1 MSWFRSTR
9 QYWAQGTQ
17 TSLDL
22 INYYY
27 AVQRHPSYQC
37 IISTMSPENIYDCSM
52 DMVPP
57 ACEDV
62 WGATGVWFNGKSIT
76 QHGTAKGALNSLL
89 LPIFALNSARQAA
102 NEIQRNTDAT
112 GCSTSG
118 IQLPLINAAS
128 LSQRAKSALERA
140 ARLGKTSSAL
150 ERALLSQPTSS
161 SAFQMSALAQF
172 WVEDIISS

>member
-1 MSWFRSTR
+1 MPP
-9 QYWAQGTQ
+9 
-17 TSLDL
+17 DN
-22 INYYY
+22 IN
-27 AVQRHPSYQC
+27 
-37 IISTMSPENIYDCSM
+37 DCSM
-52 DMVPP
+52 DRVPP
-57 ACEDV
+57 TCEDV

-140 ARLGKTSSAL
+140 AARWCKNFFCTRKSTFVSANFLLRLPNECSGAILSWRYYFSHKNMNG
-150 ERALLSQPTSS
+150 LL
-161 SAFQMSALAQF
+161 FRLLCF
-172 WVEDIISS
+172 WICQVADIDLV

>member
-1 MSWFRSTR
+1 MPP
-9 QYWAQGTQ
+9 
-17 TSLDL
+17 DN
-22 INYYY
+22 IN
-27 AVQRHPSYQC
+27 
-37 IISTMSPENIYDCSM
+37 DCSM
-52 DMVPP
+52 DRVPP

-140 ARLGKTSSAL
+140 VRLCKNFFCTRKSTFVSANF
-150 ERALLSQPTSS
+150 LLRLPNECSGAILSWRYYFFLRL
-161 SAFQMSALAQF
+161 SAFLICAFGFGQVADIDM
-172 WVEDIISS
+172 VEQ

>member
-1 MSWFRSTR
+1 MHNIHKVTWEYMWLFNGQGST
-9 QYWAQGTQ
+9 T
-17 TSLDL
+17 
-22 INYYY
+22 
-27 AVQRHPSYQC
+27 
-37 IISTMSPENIYDCSM
+37 
-52 DMVPP
+52 
-57 ACEDV
+57 CEDA

-140 ARLGKTSSAL
+140 ARWCKNFFCTRKSTFVSANFL
-150 ERALLSQPTSS
+150 LRLPNECSGAILSWRYYFLQKKYERPP
-161 SAFQMSALAQF
+161 FQVS
-172 WVEDIISS
+172 